1 LAYSKVGRNV
11 DCTEQRIRRQFTM
24 KHMASWEPHVLKK
37 KLLKKR
43 ARRKHKKW
51 QIIEGTKNGIEA
63 RKGAIQCWLGQ

>member
-1 LAYSKVGRNV
+1 
-11 DCTEQRIRRQFTM
+11 M
-24 KHMASWEPHVLKK
+24 KYMASWEPHVLKK